1 MSAADESCT
10 GGCKGAGPLGELREQ
25 DRFLPI
31 AVVDRIMKSVDN
43 GSTPYKVRYLW
54 QFRVDFGRDQR
65 ESWKRR
71 FVWNGCV
78 LIRFFLFTKRGL

>member
-1 MSAADESCT
+1 MCAADESCA

-31 AVVDRIMKSVDN
+31 AVVDRLMKSVDN

-65 ESWKRR
+65 ESRKRR
-71 FVWNGCV
+71 FV
-78 LIRFFLFTKRGL
+78 